1 MDLATLNALAEQL
14 APLVLQKIK
23 GKGKKEV
30 SELTTVNDYENVK
43 SLPAWY
49 WNKQTGEKKAVNISM
64 AEFQQHVQEEAKQ
77 NLTDIKQEAEEV
89 NAAAQESAASAA
101 ASAESAKASE
111 DAALAQKNETVDYL
125 NTVKANED
133 ERISA
138 ENARKEAEADRVE
151 KEAARAQ
158 AIEAVVV
165 KNEEQDQ
172 KLSELDMEMV
182 TLIGAPEEKIDLS
195 GIDAISGIIDRDD
208 LTFRNDLNYG
218 LHKYKIIEVL
228 ANRTLV
234 VTPLNTA
241 YSTRILPLKSKN
253 LVSGSIADA
262 CDGYSSIIPQIRQFE
277 FVLPSDCKYLYVYT
291 QNRDGDNFEPISI
304 LYKAEDGRVNKKV
317 DKVEGKGLSSNDFTD
332 KDKANLADIAEKM
345 PKDEGSY
352 VMLSVPFNMEVNRY
366 ISRNTGNYNISSII
380 TTKATDIYEIT
391 NRDDELY
398 VDCTCSKGSVG
409 VAYYDSQTPSS
420 YSKFK
425 EYFQCW
431 AESDTVTFE
440 KVKLEIP
447 EGATHWAFS
456 TKDYNTFALYKKTES
471 GFVKVASVEDLKS
484 YLQKNQGAENFGKF
498 MQVGED
504 GNIYPNEVV
513 IPAPQE
519 EYVKK
524 QQGVGNAGKVLQV
537 GVDGNVT
544 LGSGSGQVEDITSC
558 IRRQVTKTIYLG
570 ENLIS
575 GVIGSGNG
583 WTHNEGLYFH
593 ASGSDDYLEFGY
605 DTNAGDIYVAILNY
619 SKIGQEEG
627 AVCVSIGEGALCD
640 IYNGTLGKFYIGM
653 ISDGGRL
660 KILAKST
667 YDGIVSGVELRKVVS
682 QEDAETSVTLDT
694 ESNKHFE
701 NVDGGTMANNITA
714 WWNVAI
720 GSTDTLASNQNGSR
734 NVGIG
739 QRALTALESGT
750 RNIGVGTFALFRLRE
765 GSRNIAIGA
774 DAAWEITKGEDN
786 VAVGKAAFG
795 EIRGK
800 SVGNVA
806 IGTSAL
812 SLITEYGAT
821 NNVAVGMSAL
831 AGGDETKE
839 KHDCVAVGYNA
850 GRRNGQDCVA
860 IGSSSSFYIQGSGN
874 IAIGK
879 DAMNLYGVDGINNV
893 CIGISA
899 KLYPDSRPATINNAI
914 VIGANSK
921 AKASNEIVIGNSQNN
936 LDYMIIGNKKII
948 FNTDGSVTWTTL

>member
-1 MDLATLNALAEQL
+1 MAEEKRIATGYIGNALRSVADDHITTFADEIFDTER
-14 APLVLQKIK
+14 QKYQS
-23 GKGKKEV
+23 EV
-30 SELTTVNDYENVK
+30 N
-43 SLPAWY
+43 
-49 WNKQTGEKKAVNISM
+49 
-64 AEFQQHVQEEAKQ
+64 
-77 NLTDIKQEAEEV
+77 TDIEERIEAEKERAEAAELANADNIAKNAQAITDEVARAQEAE
-89 NAAAQESAASAA
+89 
-101 ASAESAKASE
+101 
-111 DAALAQKNETVDYL
+111 LA
-125 NTVKANED
+125 NTT
-133 ERISA
+133 
-138 ENARKEAEADRVE
+138 
-151 KEAARAQ
+151 
-158 AIEAVVV
+158 AIDAVVT

-195 GIDAISGIIDRDD
+195 GIDAISGTIDPDN
-208 LTFRNDLNYG
+208 LTFKNNGNYG
-218 LHKYKIIEVL
+218 LHKHKIIEVL

-234 VTPLNTA
+234 VTPLDTSH
-241 YSTRILPLKSKN
+241 STRILPLKSNN

-291 QNRDGDNFEPISI
+291 QNKEGDNYEPISI
-304 LYKAEDGRVNKKV
+304 LYKAEEGKVNKKV

-332 KDKANLADIAEKM
+332 KDKANLAAIVEQI
-345 PKDEGSY
+345 PKDKGSY

-366 ISRNTGNYNISSII
+366 ISRNTGNYNTSSII

-391 NRDDELY
+391 NRNDELY
-398 VDCTCSKGSVG
+398 IDCVCSTGSVG

-420 YSKFK
+420 YSKFR

-431 AESDTVTFE
+431 AESTTTTFE

-471 GFVKVASVEDLKS
+471 GFMKVASVEDLKS
-484 YLQKNQGAENFGKF
+484 YLQKNQGTENSGKF

-513 IPAPQE
+513 IPAPQ

-583 WTHNEGLYFH
+583 WTHNEGLYSH

-619 SKIGQEEG
+619 SKLGQEEG

-682 QEDAETSVTLDT
+682 QEYAEISVTLDT

-701 NVDGGTMANNITA
+701 NVDGGTMVNNITA

-750 RNIGVGTFALFRLRE
+750 RNIGVGTFALFRLKE

-795 EIRGK
+795 EIRGE

-879 DAMNLYGVDGINNV
+879 DAMNLYNVDGINNI
-893 CIGISA
+893 CIGLSA

-914 VIGANSK
+914 AIGANSK

-948 FNTDGSVTWTTL
+948 FNTDRSVTWTTL